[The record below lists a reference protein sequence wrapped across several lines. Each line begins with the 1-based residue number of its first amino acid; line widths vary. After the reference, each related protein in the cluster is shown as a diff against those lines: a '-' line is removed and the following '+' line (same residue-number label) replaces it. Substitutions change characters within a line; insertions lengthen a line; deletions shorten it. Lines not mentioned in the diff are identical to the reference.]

1 MRLLFLIT
9 VLTLTLIACAQQTQ
23 QTASAPADG
32 ADGESVHPIANHPTV
47 ARIAWGKVPYERSE
61 YSSSDWKSVRDSVC
75 SAPTTFYTGESN
87 DGPCEADH
95 VLSVSEAHHRGAH
108 RWSDEEKRSF
118 YTDEANVV
126 PSIPAVNRAK
136 SNRTPA
142 QVGTTHGTRPETTAS
157 TSGYGQTPWSD
168 TTSTSPA
175 PSAQMP
181 PGSSPNATDR
191 RQPSQRITHQ
201 RKAQPKYQPE
211 SRAYDRGSSHL
222 PGRAT

>member
-1 MRLLFLIT
+1 MKLLFLIT

-32 ADGESVHPIANHPTV
+32 ADGKSVHPIANHPTV

-75 SAPTTFYTGESN
+75 STPTTFYTGESN

-142 QVGTTHGTRPETTAS
+142 QVGTSADHA
-157 TSGYGQTPWSD
+157 WD
-168 TTSTSPA
+168 A
-175 PSAQMP
+175 PSNDCEYVRLWADAVVRHDLDITRTER
-181 PGSSPNATDR
+181 SNAAGFLAKCDR
-191 RQPSQRITHQ
+191 
-201 RKAQPKYQPE
+201 
-211 SRAYDRGSSHL
+211 
-222 PGRAT
+222 